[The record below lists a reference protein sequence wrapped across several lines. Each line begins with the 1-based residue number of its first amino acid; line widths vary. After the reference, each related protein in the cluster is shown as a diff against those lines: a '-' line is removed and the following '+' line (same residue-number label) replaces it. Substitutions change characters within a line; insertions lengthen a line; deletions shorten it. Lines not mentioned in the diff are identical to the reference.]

1 MILATL
7 ALLAIL
13 GPVRACPISA
23 ATILPELTGTWKVLS
38 ISGLDRARPDS
49 ATARSTFGPELQNC
63 LIREQL
69 RADTGTPPYEALILW
84 GVNGADGSIQRVFT
98 HSQHGRF
105 GMYEGRRSGSTIT
118 LRQLPLSAQ
127 PSNDVVENQLLISD
141 TDHFALVSRISS
153 DSGRTWRML
162 SRWDYR
168 RPSN

>member
-49 ATARSTFGPELQNC
+49 ATARSTFVPELQNC

-69 RADTGTPPYEALILW
+69 RADTGIPPYEALILW

-98 HSQHGRF
+98 TRSMAGSACTKDVARAVRSRF
-105 GMYEGRRSGSTIT
+105 ASSLLGAAVQRCRREPAAHQ
-118 LRQLPLSAQ
+118 R
-127 PSNDVVENQLLISD
+127 
-141 TDHFALVSRISS
+141 H
-153 DSGRTWRML
+153 
-162 SRWDYR
+162 
-168 RPSN
+168 RPFRAGEPDLE